1 MMLDISTESCKT
13 LRKDILTMLHA
24 SGSGHAGGSLS
35 CVEILDALYGGIL
48 RIDPKD
54 PKKPDRDY
62 FVLSKG
68 HAAPALYAALAER
81 GFFPKEELLTL
92 RKAGSHLQGHPD
104 KNKVPG
110 VDMTTGS
117 LGQGISIAVGLA
129 LGARTKGYDSR
140 VYVLTGDG
148 ELQEGL
154 CWEAAMA
161 AANYKL
167 NNLTLIV
174 DWNGL
179 QIDGPNED
187 VMDLG
192 DLGAKFRAFG
202 FEVADIDG
210 NDLDQVVSAL
220 SAPAGDRPRCI
231 LAHTVKGKG
240 VSFYEN
246 QVGSHG
252 AAPDDVQY
260 EKAMAEIG

>member
-1 MMLDISTESCKT
+1 MLDISTESCKT

-35 CVEILDALYGGIL
+35 CVEIMDALYGGIL
-48 RIDPKD
+48 RIDPQN

-81 GFFPKEELLTL
+81 EFFPKEELLTL

-117 LGQGISIAVGLA
+117 LGQGISIATGLA
-129 LGARTKGYDSR
+129 LGTRAKGYDSR

-167 NNLTLIV
+167 SNLTLIV

-179 QIDGPNED
+179 QIDGPNEE
-187 VMDLG
+187 VMNLG

-202 FEVADIDG
+202 FEVCEIDG
-210 NDLDQVVSAL
+210 NDLDQVVKAL
-220 SAPAGDRPRCI
+220 SAPAVDKPRCV

-252 AAPDDVQY
+252 AVPNDEQF
-260 EKAMAEIG
+260 EKAMEEIG

>member
-1 MMLDISTESCKT
+1 MLDISTESCKT

-35 CVEILDALYGGIL
+35 CVEIMDALYGGIL
-48 RIDPKD
+48 RIDPQN

-117 LGQGISIAVGLA
+117 LGQGISIATGLA
-129 LGARTKGYDSR
+129 LGTRTKGYDSKI
-140 VYVLTGDG
+140 YVLTGDG

-167 NNLTLIV
+167 SNLTLIV

-179 QIDGPNED
+179 QIDGPNEE
-187 VMDLG
+187 VMNLG

-202 FEVADIDG
+202 FEVCEIDG
-210 NDLDQVVSAL
+210 NDLDQVVRAL
-220 SAPAGDRPRCI
+220 SAPAGDKPRCV

-252 AAPDDVQY
+252 AVPNDEQY
-260 EKAMAEIG
+260 EQAMVEIG

>member
-1 MMLDISTESCKT
+1 MLDISTESCKT

-35 CVEILDALYGGIL
+35 CVEIMDALYGGIL
-48 RIDPKD
+48 RIDPRD

-117 LGQGISIAVGLA
+117 LGQGISIATGLA
-129 LGARTKGYDSR
+129 LGTRTKGYDSKI
-140 VYVLTGDG
+140 YVLTGDG

-167 NNLTLIV
+167 SNLTLIV

-179 QIDGPNED
+179 QIDGPNEE
-187 VMDLG
+187 VMNLG

-202 FEVADIDG
+202 FEVCEIDG
-210 NDLDQVVSAL
+210 NDLDQVVRAL
-220 SAPAGDRPRCI
+220 SAPAGDKPHCV

-252 AAPDDVQY
+252 AVPNDEQY
-260 EKAMAEIG
+260 AQAMAEIG